1 MFRVMP
7 DTALLSGL
15 NDRQREAV
23 TTEATPL
30 AILAGAGSGKTRVL
44 TRRIAWQAATGRID
58 AAHTVAVTF
67 TRKAAGELSD
77 RLRALG
83 VGRQVTA
90 GTFHALAL
98 AQLRRRWADRG
109 QGVPTLLER
118 KARLLVPMLGRGGD
132 VLSRAADLAGEIEWA
147 KARLVP
153 PDGYEGAATLSGR
166 SVPLP
171 AQQVAEL
178 YQRYEADKA
187 RKGLIDF
194 DDLIWQLGAA
204 LESDPDFADA
214 TRWRFRHFFVDE
226 FQDVNPAQFR
236 LLRAWL
242 GPGQDLC
249 VVGDDD
255 QAVYGFTGADA
266 SYLVGF
272 AVHFPGA
279 ALIRLEENYRSTPQ
293 ILAAANAVLPGGP
306 RTKKHLRATLADGPL
321 PKVIA
326 YASEVDEA
334 RGVAR
339 SLQDGHGPGVAWSS
353 MAVLYR
359 TNAQSAP
366 FEAALRAAGIPFR
379 VRGAARFLERPDTVA
394 ALEELRRQAQA
405 APGLAFAG
413 LLAGLAEW
421 AAGEPDE
428 RRDHAEALIRLGQE
442 YLAGEAGEGS
452 LEGFMV
458 HLAATLADDD
468 PVANREAVELLTFH
482 KAKGLEWPTV
492 FVTGLERGLVP
503 IAYAET
509 PAALAEERRLLYVAI
524 TRAER
529 NLRLSWA
536 RRRSVGARTLSRQP
550 SAYLSVISAALG
562 ALAPGGDGDWQAA
575 VAAERARQAKS
586 RAAAGGAKEAKPK
599 VTVGANADPKV
610 MAELVEWRRSLA
622 RASGVP
628 AYVIFHDTTLAA
640 VAESR
645 PRNRDDLLAL
655 PGLGPIKVERYG
667 EALLALIERHAS

>member
-1 MFRVMP
+1 MVAVMP
-7 DTALLSGL
+7 DTTLLTGL

-44 TRRIAWQAATGRID
+44 TRRIAWQAAGGRID
-58 AAHTVAVTF
+58 ATRTVAVTF
-67 TRKAAGELSD
+67 TRKAAGELGQ

-83 VGRQVTA
+83 VAHQVSA

-98 AQLRRRWADRG
+98 GQLRRRWADRG
-109 QGVPTLLER
+109 ESIPTLLER
-118 KARLLVPMLGRGGD
+118 KARLLVPMLGRGPD

-147 KARLVP
+147 KARLVAP
-153 PDGYEGAATLSGR
+153 EGYEGAATLAGR
-166 SVPLP
+166 SAPLP
-171 AQQVAEL
+171 PDQVAAC
-178 YQRYEADKA
+178 YQRYEKDKA
-187 RKGLIDF
+187 RRGLIDF

-204 LESDPDFADA
+204 LEEDPDFAAA

-242 GPGQDLC
+242 GSGHDLC

-266 SYLVGF
+266 GYLVAF
-272 AVHFPGA
+272 ARHFPGA
-279 ALIRLEENYRSTPQ
+279 AVVCLEENYRSTPE
-293 ILAAANAVLPGGP
+293 ILAAANAVLPGGL
-306 RTKKHLRATLADGPL
+306 RSKKLLRATLAEGPL
-321 PKVIA
+321 PKVVA
-326 YASEVDEA
+326 YASDVDEA
-334 RGVAR
+334 RGTAR
-339 SLQDGHGPGVAWSS
+339 ALQDGRGPGVAWSS

-379 VRGAARFLERPDTVA
+379 VRGAARFLERPETVA
-394 ALEELRRQAQA
+394 ALDELSRQAEA
-405 APGLAFAG
+405 APGLAFPG

-421 AAGEPDE
+421 AAGAPEE
-428 RRDHAEALIRLGQE
+428 RRDHAEAVIRLGQE
-442 YLAGEAGEGS
+442 YLGGEGGDGS
-452 LEGFMV
+452 LEGFLV

-468 PVANREAVELLTFH
+468 PVSHRDVVELLTFH

-509 PAALAEERRLLYVAI
+509 PAALAEERRLLYVAV
-524 TRAER
+524 TRVGR

-536 RRRSVGARTLSRQP
+536 RRRSVGARTLTRQP
-550 SAYLSVISAALG
+550 SAYLGLISAALD

-575 VAAERARQAKS
+575 VAAERARQAKA
-586 RAAAGGAKEAKPK
+586 RAAAAEARAPKPK
-599 VTVGANADPKV
+599 VLIGANADPTV
-610 MAELVEWRRSLA
+610 LAELVEWRRSLA

-640 VAESR
+640 LAEAR
-645 PRNRDDLLAL
+645 PRTRDDLLAL
-655 PGLGPIKVERYG
+655 PGLGPVKIERYG
-667 EALLALIERHAS
+667 EALLAMIERHAS